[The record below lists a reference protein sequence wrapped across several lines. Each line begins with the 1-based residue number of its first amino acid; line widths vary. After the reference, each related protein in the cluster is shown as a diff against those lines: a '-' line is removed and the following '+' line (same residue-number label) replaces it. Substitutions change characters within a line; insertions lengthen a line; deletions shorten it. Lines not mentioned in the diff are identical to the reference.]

1 MADESDAG
9 AAGLRELYADSDSGD
24 DFVGFDAET
33 ARRAERTSTQ
43 SQTRRNDTDSSSDPE
58 SSDSGSESSDGD
70 TGTGA
75 RQTTMPA
82 AGNIRRGR
90 GQIRGRGR
98 GRNGDNLGPTASGS
112 ATPTVP
118 TLADGTEIE
127 WTADSGECGANW
139 MQQLPNDLGK
149 PAFFPTMNLRPI
161 DFFLRT
167 FPLALLTLLC
177 AETNRYFAH
186 WSRQPTMNDAIRKA
200 WVDVDVPEM
209 KALIS
214 LLIVMGLCRRF
225 SYHSYWSTNWLLDM
239 PGFRSIL
246 PRDRFFAI
254 LCFLHLSD
262 NSSAIP
268 RGQPGHDRAFKIR
281 PMIRSLVEA
290 WQDAYDLEKS
300 VSVDECMIAFKGR
313 VSMRQYM
320 PKKPSKWGLKGWV
333 LAGSD
338 SGYAYNWML
347 YTGKENDR
355 VAVGLGRSVVVSLTE
370 CLPAGHCV
378 YYDNF
383 FSSVELTLAL
393 ENKGL
398 GSCGT
403 VRANRRGLPIQL
415 KQFAKATKATMQRS
429 SPLFLQSGNMLAI
442 GWYDKRAVCL
452 LTNIHVSSMVT
463 KQRHGHPDFQK
474 PTAIEAYNQKMGGV
488 DLADQ
493 FNSYY
498 ALTKRSYKWW
508 KKVFM
513 HLLLTSVTNA
523 YILHRSSEAELLT
536 SSDFRL
542 QLAEQLVEGYER
554 RNVMRGRP
562 SSSEETPLRL
572 SGRHFLQH
580 CGKSKPEC
588 VVCTKREG
596 GKSVHRKRTS
606 YSCKTCVPSVALCA
620 VPCFEIYHTK
630 RDYRAFYEQQL

>member
-1 MADESDAG
+1 MADESEAG

-33 ARRAERTSTQ
+33 ARRAETTLTQ
-43 SQTRRNDTDSSSDPE
+43 SQTQTRRNDTDSVPAILRAATRVLRAAMAIPGPGRRRCQQLATFGMDV
-58 SSDSGSESSDGD
+58 
-70 TGTGA
+70 A
-75 RQTTMPA
+75 RFAVVDVDATAT
-82 AGNIRRGR
+82 I
-90 GQIRGRGR
+90 
-98 GRNGDNLGPTASGS
+98 LGLLLVAVLP
-112 ATPTVP
+112 VP
-118 TLADGTEIE
+118 CLPY
-127 WTADSGECGANW
+127 SGECGANW

-177 AETNRYFAH
+177 TETNRYFAH
-186 WSRQPTMNDAIRKA
+186 RKA
-200 WVDVDVPEM
+200 WVDVPEM
-209 KALIS
+209 KAFIS
-214 LLIVMGLCRRF
+214 VLIVMGLCRRF
-225 SYHSYWSTNWLLDM
+225 SYRSYWSTNWLPDM

-254 LCFLHLSD
+254 LRFLNLPD

-313 VSMRQYM
+313 VSTRQYM

-355 VAVGLGRSVVVSLTE
+355 AAVGLGRSVVVSLTE

-452 LTNIHVSSMVT
+452 LTNIHASSMVT

-488 DLADQ
+488 DLADH

-523 YILHRSSEAELLT
+523 YMLHRSSEAELLT

-606 YSCKTCVPSVALCA
+606 YRCKTCVPSVALCA

-630 RDYRAFYEQQL
+630 LDYRAFYEQQL